1 MTRFIGRLAIG
12 IVLLGAAA
20 APALAPNPPA
30 EQLAD
35 HLNAPPTRIH
45 IVGNDGALHLPFV
58 YPLRLVDRLSS
69 RYEEDRTRRV
79 PVRWLRGGRLW
90 TTESAAGPLLL
101 LGADRLGRDVF
112 ARLVYGARASVGVAL
127 LGALGALAVGALV
140 GGLAGYA
147 GGTVDDLAMQ
157 VADFVLV
164 LPAVYVVLAMRAA
177 LPLVLDPLD
186 VFLLIAGLL
195 ALVGWPMAARGVR
208 AIIAGER
215 RLAYAEAARSLG
227 AGHARLLVRHLMP
240 ATRGYLAVQATLLV
254 PAFILAEATL
264 SYVGLGFG
272 DPMPSWGT
280 MLRDAGQSVRDLIS
294 FPWLLS
300 PAAAIAGVSLAVHL
314 ATSGRVGAAQLV
326 TRVEEDRQF
335 LPGHAREGVAESATW
350 VTRP

>member
-1 MTRFIGRLAIG
+1 MTRLLGRLAIG
-12 IVLLGAAA
+12 LVLLAAAA
-20 APALAPNPPA
+20 APAVAPNPPS
-30 EQLAD
+30 EQFAD

-45 IVGNDGALHLPFV
+45 VVGDDGRWHPPFV

-69 RYEEDRTRRV
+69 RYEEDRAHRV
-79 PVRWLRGGRLW
+79 PVRWLSGGRLW

-112 ARLVYGARASVGVAL
+112 ARLVHGARASVGVAL
-127 LGALGALAVGALV
+127 LGALGALAIGALV

-147 GGTVDDLAMQ
+147 GGALDDLAMQ

-177 LPLVLDPLD
+177 LPLVLAPTD
-186 VFLLIAGLL
+186 VFLLVAGLL

-208 AIIAGER
+208 AIVAGER
-215 RLAYAEAARSLG
+215 RLEYIEAARSLG
-227 AGHARLLVRHLMP
+227 AGHARLLLRHLMP

-272 DPMPSWGT
+272 DPVPSWGT
-280 MLRDAGQSVRDLIS
+280 MLRDAGESVRDLTS

-300 PAAAIAGVSLAVHL
+300 PAAAVAGVALAVHV
-314 ATSGRVGAAQLV
+314 ATSGRLSAARLLKP
-326 TRVEEDRQF
+326 VEKD
-335 LPGHAREGVAESATW
+335 G
-350 VTRP
+350 